1 MTFSVKYTFGLLA
14 CSVKQ
19 CYILT
24 FDCLSSEE
32 LFKTIDNR
40 DCSSL
45 TKTTA
50 ILKSLGQVN
59 LLRFMRKKLCNEAD
73 RIHHKHF
80 FFDHC
85 AYSGMYNFLESSNY
99 QLMNLRIYL
108 NLNSFKQSCHL
119 IRN

>member
-1 MTFSVKYTFGLLA
+1 MHEACNVCKSRCFFSNTYYYVTFSVKYTFGLLA

-45 TKTTA
+45 TKNHGY
-50 ILKSLGQVN
+50 IEVLGTSE
-59 LLRFMRKKLCNEAD
+59 F
-73 RIHHKHF
+73 I
-80 FFDHC
+80 
-85 AYSGMYNFLESSNY
+85 
-99 QLMNLRIYL
+99 
-108 NLNSFKQSCHL
+108 SFYA
-119 IRN
+119 